1 MWKSQSQIN
10 DINFEHQS
18 FLARLDEVQEELLA
32 LPPALQVGLAAVLAK
47 SLTLKFFM

>member
-18 FLARLDEVQEELLA
+18 FLVRLDKVQEELLA
-32 LPPALQVGLAAVLAK
+32 LPPALALAVAVALAK
-47 SLTLKFFM
+47 SLTLTFFM